1 MKVDRE
7 ALLEKLRAEKSE
19 LDERI
24 EKLGRVLHST
34 DAECAI
40 RLQISDHHFDLLE
53 LQYSAMLVYSQ
64 ALNMRICDL
73 IRDKGKGRKG

>member
-1 MKVDRE
+1 MKVATD
-7 ALLEKLRAEKSE
+7 ALIQKLRQEKQE
-19 LDERI
+19 LDQRI

-40 RLQISDHHFDLLE
+40 RSQISSHQFDLLE
-53 LQYSAMLVYSQ
+53 LQYCAMLTYSQ

-73 IRDKGKGRKG
+73 LNGTKEKRK